1 MFWDIQGNLIM
12 EYTLYDD
19 SELPLFFRCD
29 NVIVIVKENTIFLR
43 WYKLKYM
50 SEVKG
55 VREFKINSAK
65 NKKTRHYQ
73 MEQKLDGYM
82 ENHYAFFLCVCLKS
96 FWIK

>member
-1 MFWDIQGNLIM
+1 M
-12 EYTLYDD
+12 EHTLYDD

-29 NVIVIVKENTIFLR
+29 NVIIIVKENTIFSR
-43 WYKLKYM
+43 QYKLKYM

-55 VREFKINSAK
+55 VLEFKINSAK
-65 NKKTRHYQ
+65 NKKTWHYQ
-73 MEQKLDGYM
+73 MEPKLDGYM